1 MKNLKAMVS
10 TNTDEKS
17 GGPDILIYRT
27 PADIKRGNTIL
38 AAVQTARQNG
48 KSHILI
54 LENDES
60 YTAND
65 LQKIISCVQNFPD
78 AVITGNRNFKDANAT
93 WLERFL
99 RKLSN
104 FWFRLQTKQVL
115 KDSTSSL
122 RAYPIY
128 IFDHLKFYQ
137 KGLGFEVEVMVKS
150 SWANMDLKEVE
161 LDGFYRSPHH
171 RGTFFK
177 RLWNVIYITALNF
190 HFTMRSITP
199 IPHRKILVREDKHE
213 NISILSPIQSLKALL
228 TENTSPKQ
236 LAAAGGMGVFWG
248 TVPFIGLQTILIL
261 VTSNFFRLNKVA
273 AVSASHL
280 CMPPIVPALCIETGY
295 YMRYGRFLTE
305 ISLETMGYQAFE
317 RLFEWF
323 LGSLILAPLLSITF
337 GLLIYLST
345 ILIQRRKTLTT

>member
-1 MKNLKAMVS
+1 
-10 TNTDEKS
+10 
-17 GGPDILIYRT
+17 
-27 PADIKRGNTIL
+27 
-38 AAVQTARQNG
+38 
-48 KSHILI
+48 
-54 LENDES
+54 
-60 YTAND
+60 
-65 LQKIISCVQNFPD
+65 
-78 AVITGNRNFKDANAT
+78 
-93 WLERFL
+93 
-99 RKLSN
+99 
-104 FWFRLQTKQVL
+104 
-115 KDSTSSL
+115 
-122 RAYPIY
+122 
-128 IFDHLKFYQ
+128 
-137 KGLGFEVEVMVKS
+137 
-150 SWANMDLKEVE
+150 
-161 LDGFYRSPHH
+161 
-171 RGTFFK
+171 
-177 RLWNVIYITALNF
+177 
-190 HFTMRSITP
+190 MRSITP